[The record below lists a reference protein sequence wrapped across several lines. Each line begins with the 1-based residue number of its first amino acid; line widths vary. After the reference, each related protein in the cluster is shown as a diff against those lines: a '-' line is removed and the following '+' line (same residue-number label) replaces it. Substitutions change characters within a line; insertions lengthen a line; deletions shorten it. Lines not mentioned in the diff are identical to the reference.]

1 MNMNVTSLSSAM
13 GAEITGAD
21 LSRDDSATF
30 DAVRRALLDH
40 HMIVVRG
47 QDVPP
52 AAHIAF
58 SRRFG
63 PVEAHDNTRYLKEG
77 FPEILVLSNDLE
89 NGEPI
94 GVPDAGDAWHSDLSF
109 KKIPALVTILFALRL
124 PDQGGDTDFTNLHA
138 AYDALDG
145 GMKRRLD
152 GLRGVHTVNK
162 LRNPR
167 VTIAGTR
174 QDAEEFY
181 RARDVTVTHPLV
193 RIHPETGR
201 KSLYLSPRF
210 TIAIDGMDDSE
221 AQPLLDDLIAHQLSK
236 QFRYR
241 HKWRQGDF
249 VMWDNRSVNHRA
261 CGGYEYPDIRTIHRT
276 TVLGDAPY

>member
-1 MNMNVTSLSSAM
+1 MNIKVSPVSSAM

-21 LSRDDSATF
+21 LSRDDSASF
-30 DAVRRALLDH
+30 DVIRQALLDH
-40 HMIVVRG
+40 HMVVVRE

-52 AAHIAF
+52 AAHIEF

-63 PVEAHDNTRYLKEG
+63 PVEAHDNTRYLKDG

-89 NGEPI
+89 NGEPV

-124 PDQGGDTDFTNLHA
+124 PDQGGDTDFTNCHA
-138 AYDALDG
+138 AYDALDDH
-145 GMKRRLD
+145 MKERLQ
-152 GLRGVHTVNK
+152 GLQGVHTVNK

-181 RARDVTVTHPLV
+181 RVRDVTVTHPLV
-193 RIHPETGR
+193 RTHPETGR
-201 KSLYLSPRF
+201 KSLFLSPRF
-210 TIAIDGMDDSE
+210 TIAIEGMDDSE
-221 AQPLLDDLIAHQLSK
+221 AQPLLDELIAHQLNK
-236 QFRYR
+236 RFRYR
-241 HKWRQGDF
+241 HKWRSGDF

-261 CGGYEYPDIRTIHRT
+261 
-276 TVLGDAPY
+276 